1 MEYILYL
8 HRVFHGIKF
17 KVNRR
22 LVVGMTT
29 IFLSVLFAIMVL
41 LEEGKTS
48 LERNP
53 QIWHEQNLN
62 RLLLVKTKFFHRFI
76 L

>member
-29 IFLSVLFAIMVL
+29 IFFISTFQFAKIKKLVL
-41 LEEGKTS
+41 
-48 LERNP
+48 
-53 QIWHEQNLN
+53 
-62 RLLLVKTKFFHRFI
+62 
-76 L
+76 

>member
-1 MEYILYL
+1 
-8 HRVFHGIKF
+8 
-17 KVNRR
+17 
-22 LVVGMTT
+22 MTT
-29 IFLSVLFAIMVL
+29 IFLSVLFAIMIL

-48 LERNP
+48 LEKNP